1 MSKQQNFSE
10 GNLILGAILILIGGV
25 ALLNAFNIRYHIPSW
40 LLRWEYIPIA
50 VGIYSGSKR
59 NFGAPFGWLIPIG
72 IGVVFLIGAYTTLDV
87 WRIAV
92 PLGLMSAGFIVLLG
106 AFGKNAQKKNIN
118 QTTYNNDYS
127 TYTEVPNA
135 TTSNAEAT
143 SGFDNTS
150 ADDATSANTNE
161 AHTTAHF
168 INARGI
174 LGGVNQNISSK
185 NITGGDITV
194 IMGGAELNFME
205 ADIKAPIVM
214 NLTLLMG
221 GATLIIPSHW
231 KVINEV
237 TAIIGG
243 IEDRRMGAN
252 VHTGSTEKI
261 ITLKGTTIMGGIEIK
276 SFR

>member
-72 IGVVFLIGAYTTLDV
+72 VGVVFLIGAYTTLDV

-106 AFGKNAQKKNIN
+106 AFGKTGQKKNIN
-118 QTTYNNDYS
+118 QSTYNNDYS

-135 TTSNAEAT
+135 TTANTEAT
-143 SGFDNTS
+143 SSFDNSNTFDS
-150 ADDATSANTNE
+150 ANADATE
-161 AHTTAHF
+161 ATPTAHF

-214 NLTLLMG
+214 NITLLMG
-221 GATLIIPSHW
+221 GATFIIPSNW

-243 IEDRRMGAN
+243 IEDRRMGTTA
-252 VHTGSTEKI
+252 HIGATEKT
-261 ITLKGTTIMGGIEIK
+261 ITLKGTAIMGGIEIK